1 MVLET
6 KIQVLGVPVANGV
19 SFLLGLQLTEEKTI
33 CVCSAVYVC
42 VCVFLC
48 VTICICT
55 LVWLWFDITDISN
68 SNTSPYGSL

>member
-19 SFLLGLQLTEEKTI
+19 SFLLGLQLIEEKII

-55 LVWLWFDITDISN
+55 LV
-68 SNTSPYGSL
+68 

>member
-42 VCVFLC
+42 VCISVCNHLYLY
-48 VTICICT
+48 ISLT
-55 LVWLWFDITDISN
+55 LV
-68 SNTSPYGSL
+68 